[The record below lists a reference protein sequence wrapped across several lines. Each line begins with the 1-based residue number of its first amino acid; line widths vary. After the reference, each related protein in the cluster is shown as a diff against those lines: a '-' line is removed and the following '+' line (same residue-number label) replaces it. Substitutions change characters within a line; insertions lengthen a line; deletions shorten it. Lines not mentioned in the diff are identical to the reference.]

1 VDSNVNDLL
10 HEILGL
16 SRVSEAISQSWTQN
30 PMIAA
35 AETHS
40 DGNLWGSVRASLDDC
55 QSTLGKLN
63 KKLDE
68 LQNGSVFARGF
79 LRKPTKLIKL
89 NMNMGDILLFKQQIH
104 SYNNAMQS
112 ALQMINV

>member
-1 VDSNVNDLL
+1 MDSNVDDLVR
-10 HEILGL
+10 EIKSL

-30 PMIAA
+30 PMIATA
-35 AETHS
+35 QTHS

-55 QSTLGKLN
+55 QGTLGKLK
-63 KKLDE
+63 KKLDG
-68 LQNGSVFARGF
+68 LQNERVFARGF

-89 NMNMGDILLFKQQIH
+89 NMKMKDILLFKQQIH